1 MLEPEF
7 PAADYVCDA
16 IRHIGDRTLEAKVIC
31 YKAKFA
37 EIDQIRTQWAELECW
52 CYMVGLEMGLS

>member
-7 PAADYVCDA
+7 PVVDYVCDA
-16 IRHIGDRTLEAKVIC
+16 IRCISDCTLEAKVIC

-37 EIDQIRTQWAELECW
+37 EIDQIRTQQAELECW